1 MTTASAQASTQV
13 LAAAQGGAAAA
24 APSGPGGPGK
34 PSGPGGPSEPAKP
47 VRSRTDRR
55 LVRLRASLAVGA
67 LLFGAAGIIG
77 TQVRAD
83 GADDAKAHSGVMI
96 QQAEQL
102 YHSLSD
108 ADATST
114 TIYLHVGEAP
124 ADLLG
129 TYNSDLQKAQA
140 ALLAAT
146 NEAGD
151 DAAAKKALGAVASQ
165 LPQYV
170 KLNATAAANNLLGY
184 PVGFRYL
191 TQASN
196 LMQGTILPAAQSL
209 TDTEAKNLASAEDTA
224 KQFPFLMTVFGV
236 LLLFALLMVQVRES
250 RRTNRVFNV
259 GLLAATAALV
269 LSFAWTGIDVTVQNG
284 HEDDARK
291 RGSDQVSA
299 LATARILSLQART
312 DEMLTLVGRGTAD
325 DKETDYAGVT
335 AASGTH
341 TPGTEELLAAKLH
354 DAVGIATDDTGKNL
368 AQHAA
373 SDESSWHTLHLALRA
388 SDAQNQYQKAV
399 DSALGQHDF
408 AAPKP
413 SAAASFTALQADLD
427 QAIKHAEASFQSEA
441 DSGASALAGLEIG
454 LGLLALA
461 MAAAV
466 LRGLGRR
473 IAEYH

>member
-1 MTTASAQASTQV
+1 MTTASAQAPTQV
-13 LAAAQGGAAAA
+13 LVATQGGAVPAV
-24 APSGPGGPGK
+24 PGEPVK
-34 PSGPGGPSEPAKP
+34 PAS
-47 VRSRTDRR
+47 VRTDRR
-55 LVRLRASLAVGA
+55 LTRLRAGLAAGA
-67 LLFGAAGIIG
+67 LLFGAVGIIG

-83 GADDAKAHSGVMI
+83 GADDAKSHSGVMI

-124 ADLLG
+124 ADLLNA
-129 TYNSDLQKAQA
+129 YNKDLQQAQA

-151 DAAAKKALGAVASQ
+151 DTTAKNELGAIAAQ

-196 LMQGTILPAAQSL
+196 LMQETILPSAQKLSG
-209 TDTEAKNLASAEDTA
+209 TEAKNLAAAENTA
-224 KQFPFLMTVFGV
+224 KQFPLLMTVVGV
-236 LLLFALLMVQVRES
+236 LLLLALLVVQVRES
-250 RRTNRVFNV
+250 RRTNRVFNL
-259 GLLAATAALV
+259 GLLGATAALV

-284 HEDDARK
+284 HEDNARK

-325 DKETDYAGVT
+325 DKEADYAGT
-335 AASGTH
+335 TGANGAH
-341 TPGTEELLAAKLH
+341 IPGTEESLAAELRN
-354 DAVGIATDDTGKNL
+354 AAGLATDSTGKNL
-368 AQHAA
+368 ATHAA
-373 SDESSWHTLHLALRA
+373 ADESAWHTQHQALRGF
-388 SDAQNQYQKAV
+388 DAQNQYQKAV
-399 DSALGQHDF
+399 DSALGQGDF
-408 AAPKP
+408 ATHP

-427 QAIKHAEASFQSEA
+427 QAIKHAEASFTSEA
-441 DSGASALAGLEIG
+441 DAGANALAGLEIG
-454 LGLLALA
+454 LGVLAVA